1 MDDYSARPTLD
12 RETSMPIRI
21 ETSLVRVERHL
32 RGREKE
38 IRLTQVRPRPNVLG
52 GAPGTD
58 CPELAIDLSGVMT
71 LLSATSSVAVIAG
84 ALFIVFQLRQNGKL
98 IEATVRQNRSNV
110 SIALIERITD
120 ESFAR
125 RRKQMYDVV
134 KKFAPRNWEGFEG
147 TLEDFEVRNFAY
159 LYELMGQL
167 AREGII
173 DLSTLKNA
181 LQYLVVFDWQTF
193 APIAKYLM
201 ESYKITVNPWGSFEW
216 LAEET
221 RRQMQ
226 ERESLAQTR
235 Q

>member
-1 MDDYSARPTLD
+1 MAL
-12 RETSMPIRI
+12 
-21 ETSLVRVERHL
+21 
-32 RGREKE
+32 
-38 IRLTQVRPRPNVLG
+38 
-52 GAPGTD
+52 
-58 CPELAIDLSGVMT
+58 DLSGVTT

-98 IEATVRQNRSNV
+98 IEATVRQNRTNV

-134 KKFAPRNWEGFEG
+134 KKFASRNWEGFEG

-167 AREGII
+167 ARDGII
-173 DLSTLKNA
+173 DLSTMKNA
-181 LQYLVVFDWQTF
+181 LQYLVVYDWQTF

-201 ESYKITVNPWGSFEW
+201 ESYKITANPWGSFEW

-226 ERESLAQTR
+226 GRESSAQTQR
-235 Q
+235 